1 MSKRKDRMSEIAF
14 HAIPPVG
21 SEEHNQLIKKLE
33 KQRNGNAKL
42 NKAIKSVAKKGAA
55 LISVQ
60 EVNGAGYQADSMLR
74 EYNLEYNGRVYGG
87 TLHDMPG
94 SFNVVEAFNS
104 FIPPSATFKLRQE
117 SDHLFSL
124 NEFIDYVT
132 SSSFDD
138 TNLSFLH
145 DIKEGICHSYNSV
158 SQPLDLTFPTNNGKE
173 YCFSA
178 TSFIRFGNEISML
191 LVAGQICDL
200 NKKTEEITNHVN
212 QREMFSHRAHIK
224 PSKELKALATPLEL
238 DSNLLKTLVLVRFD
252 LETQTIDTRYIY
264 EDWGNSYQGQ
274 TDDISAYIKSN
285 GELID
290 PKLEDLVK
298 NMSKKM
304 DESQALFNLCK
315 TCLFLPKYFIDN
327 EESVSIQRVPT
338 DFLEFRKKLKNRKI
352 LSLVEAEQKI
362 TYRDVYTLEGSE
374 RNYPD
379 RSEFITPDFNVET
392 TGFWKRLPVQS
403 KGVGKNGQV
412 VYGRTWVTQTLSWQE
427 VETKSQALTAVR
439 SKVKIDAAN
448 AGYIYVMR
456 SAAHDKDI
464 FKVGLTRRNSDVRA
478 RELSRSTSSPDQ
490 FLVVEDWYVKDCVL
504 AEKLIHSR
512 LSKYRVNPKREYFKT
527 RYNVIFSAVDEVINE
542 LEQLN

>member
-33 KQRNGNAKL
+33 KQRDGNKKL
-42 NKAIKSVAKKGAA
+42 NKAIKSVGKKAAA

-87 TLHDMPG
+87 TLHDMPE
-94 SFNVVEAFNS
+94 SFNVIEAFNS
-104 FIPPSATFKLRQE
+104 FIPPSATFILRQE

-132 SSSFDD
+132 SSNFDD
-138 TNLSFLH
+138 TDLSFLN
-145 DIKEGICHSYNSV
+145 DLKEGVCHSYNSV
-158 SQPLDLTFPTNNGKE
+158 SPPLDLTFPINNSKE

-200 NKKTEEITNHVN
+200 SKKTEEIINNVN

-224 PSKELKALATPLEL
+224 QSEELKALATPLDL

-252 LETQTIDTRYIY
+252 LETKTIDTRYIY

-298 NMSKKM
+298 NMSKTM

-315 TCLFLPKYFIDN
+315 TCLFLPKYFSDN

-338 DFLEFRKKLKNRKI
+338 DFLEFRKKLKHRKI
-352 LSLVEAEQKI
+352 ISLVDAEQKI
-362 TYRDVYTLEGSE
+362 TYRDVYTLEGSDK
-374 RNYPD
+374 NYPD

-392 TGFWKRLPVQS
+392 TGFWKKLPVQS

-427 VETKSQALTAVR
+427 VENKPQALTAVR
-439 SKVKIDAAN
+439 SKVKIDGDN

-464 FKVGLTRRNSDVRA
+464 FKVGLTRRDTDVRA
-478 RELSRSTSSPDQ
+478 KELSRSTSSPDQ
-490 FLVVEDWYVKDCVL
+490 FLVVEEWFVNDCVL

-512 LSKYRVNPKREYFKT
+512 LSEYRINPKREYFKA
-527 RYNVIFSAVDEVINE
+527 RYNIIFSAVDEVINE